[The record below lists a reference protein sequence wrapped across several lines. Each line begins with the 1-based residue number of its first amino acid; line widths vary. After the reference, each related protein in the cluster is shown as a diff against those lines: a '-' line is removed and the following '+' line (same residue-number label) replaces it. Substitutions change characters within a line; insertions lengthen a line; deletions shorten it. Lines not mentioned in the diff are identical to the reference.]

1 MFVVPSASDAAA
13 VISADPPL
21 AILSAIVLASLSES
35 VTDPTSCSSTS
46 VSVTVNCVDAWLLS
60 ALVALTVTVQEVAVS

>member
-1 MFVVPSASDAAA
+1 MLVVPSASDAAA

-21 AILSAIVLASLSES
+21 AILSASVFASLSES

-46 VSVTVNCVDAWLLS
+46 VIVIVIVSVS
-60 ALVALTVTVQEVAVS
+60 AAVPSVAETTRS